1 VPEYLRMRKIEEL
14 IDKQAPAI
22 EQLRKRVY
30 QAEVSCEL
38 LPPSAEREAV
48 LVDVQVTTHSTL
60 GALAYDTGGLLIDDG
75 WLRLLG
81 SGHPRLTRTLS
92 GWNSG
97 RAQGY
102 YLVGDDAAGGFFAL
116 NGGALGPELRSVYYW
131 APDNLEWE
139 CLDLGFTDFVDTFLT
154 NCITTFYEGLRWSA
168 WRDDIRNLSGD
179 RCFAFYPFLWTK
191 EGSLEDSHR
200 APVPMSEAF
209 DMKVDI
215 VRQLSNGA

>member
-1 VPEYLRMRKIEEL
+1 MRKVEEL

-22 EQLRKRVY
+22 ELLQQSVRE
-30 QAEVSCEL
+30 AEVSCEL
-38 LPPSAEREAV
+38 LAPGAERETV
-48 LVDVQVTTHSTL
+48 LLAMHVTTPSTL

-92 GWNSG
+92 AWNAG

-102 YLVGDDAAGGFFAL
+102 YLVGDDAAGGFFAI

-131 APDNLEWE
+131 APDSLEWE
-139 CLDLGFTDFVDTFLT
+139 CLDLGFTDFVSAFLT
-154 NCITTFYEGLRWSA
+154 NRVAAFYEGLRWST
-168 WRDDIRNLSGD
+168 WRDDIKNLSGD
-179 RCFAFYPFLWTK
+179 RCFAFYPFLWAK
-191 EGSLEDSHR
+191 EGSPEDSYR
-200 APVPMSEAF
+200 KTVPVSEAF

-215 VRQLSNGA
+215 ARQLSGGT

>member
-1 VPEYLRMRKIEEL
+1 MRKIEEL

-81 SGHPRLTRTLS
+81 SGHPLLTRTLS

-131 APDNLEWE
+131 APDSLEWE

-154 NCITTFYEGLRWSA
+154 NCIATFYEGLRWSA

-191 EGSLEDSHR
+191 EGSPEDSHR
-200 APVPMSEAF
+200 ATVPMSEAF

-215 VRQLSNGA
+215 VRQLNNSA

>member
-1 VPEYLRMRKIEEL
+1 MRKIEEL

-30 QAEVSCEL
+30 EADVSCEL
-38 LPPSAEREAV
+38 LTPSAEREAV
-48 LVDVQVTTHSTL
+48 LVDVQVTTNSTL

-139 CLDLGFTDFVDTFLT
+139 CLDVGFTDLVDIFLT
-154 NCITTFYEGLRWSA
+154 NGITTFYKELRWSA

-215 VRQLSNGA
+215 MRQLSNGT